1 MNIAELAE
9 GAEARI
15 VTITADTAELEA
27 KLREVGFCEGDQVQL
42 LTRGPFGG
50 QPLAVR
56 LNRRIIA
63 IRGDEARAIVVD
75 VAP

>member
-1 MNIAELAE
+1 MNISDLVE
-9 GAEARI
+9 GGLARI
-15 VTITADTAELEA
+15 TAIAAPTAELEA

-56 LNRRIIA
+56 LSRRIIA
-63 IRGDEARAIVVD
+63 MRGDEAHAIIVEP
-75 VAP
+75 AQ

>member
-63 IRGDEARAIVVD
+63 IRGDEASAIVVETT
-75 VAP
+75 P